1 MRARVTIQQIE
12 EQLIALDG
20 NTAAVGRSLRIS
32 RQAINQRIQK
42 SPRLLK
48 LIDELRETNLD
59 EAENQLMNA
68 IKRGEG
74 WAVCFYLKTQGKK
87 RGYVERSEL
96 TGADGGAIQVSTFEK
111 AVLKSYGD
119 SDEQTIGSAG

>member
-68 IKRGEG
+68 IRRGEG

-119 SDEQTIGSAG
+119 SDEQTIDSAG

>member
-1 MRARVTIQQIE
+1 MRPKVTIQQIE

-20 NTAAVGRSLRIS
+20 NTAAVGRSLKIS
-32 RQAINQRIQK
+32 RQAVNQRIQK

-68 IKRGEG
+68 IRRGEG

>member
-12 EQLIALDG
+12 EQLIALEG

-87 RGYVERSEL
+87 RGYVERAEL

-119 SDEQTIGSAG
+119 SDEQAVDPAG

>member
-68 IKRGEG
+68 IRRGEG

-119 SDEQTIGSAG
+119 SDG

>member
-12 EQLIALDG
+12 DQLIALEG

-87 RGYVERSEL
+87 RGYVERAEL

-119 SDEQTIGSAG
+119 SDEQAVDPAG